1 MPFMGFRTILFYVLW
16 RYTNE
21 KENKMDSNAA
31 DRSNDDGT
39 DECICG

>member
-31 DRSNDDGT
+31 DRSDADGT